1 MTTGIVGKHAV
12 VIGAGIA
19 GLTAARALADHFEQV
34 TILERDR
41 LPMAP
46 THRASTPQARHVHG
60 LMTGGLIALSE
71 LYPDFQSVLERAG
84 AIPISSGLD
93 IRIERPG
100 FDPFPMRDLNIRNY
114 AISRATLEFAV
125 RQCTLAHANIRLQS
139 ECRVTGIAA
148 SADGAVVEGVN
159 FHGED
164 KVPQTLPADLVID
177 ASGRGAHT
185 LALLKSTERATP
197 TETTIGV
204 DVGYST
210 AIYDI
215 PDDAPRDWK
224 GVMTFP
230 LMPQSTRGG
239 LLLPFEGRRWM
250 VSLGGRG
257 DDKPP
262 GDEAGFLEYARQLRT
277 PTIHNAIRDA
287 TRIGEIV
294 RYVFPQS
301 MRRHFGQIHGWPRG
315 LIPVGD
321 SICQFNPIYGQGMS
335 VAAKEAVLLRRLL
348 AESGEASDP
357 LAALAPTFFAEVDT
371 LLETPWMMAAIPD
384 FVFPATVGERP
395 ADLQR
400 NLKFAAALTRL
411 AARKPDVHKLMVEV
425 QNLVKPR
432 SVYRRPMFMARIL
445 LEMMRGP

>member
-1 MTTGIVGKHAV
+1 M
-12 VIGAGIA
+12 
-19 GLTAARALADHFEQV
+19 
-34 TILERDR
+34 
-41 LPMAP
+41 
-46 THRASTPQARHVHG
+46 
-60 LMTGGLIALSE
+60 ALSE
-71 LYPDFQSVLERAG
+71 LFPDFQSVLESAG
-84 AIPISSGLD
+84 AVPMRSGLD

-114 AISRATLEFAV
+114 AISRSTLEFAV
-125 RQCTLAHANIRLQS
+125 RQCTLDHANIRIQS
-139 ECRVTGIAA
+139 ECRVTGIAT
-148 SADGAVVEGVN
+148 SADGSVVEGVH
-159 FHGED
+159 FHDAD
-164 KVPQTLPADLVID
+164 KVAQTLPADLVVD
-177 ASGRGAHT
+177 ASGRGAPT
-185 LALLKSTERATP
+185 LAVLKSTGRAIP

-210 AIYDI
+210 AVYDI
-215 PDDAPRDWK
+215 PEDAPRDWK

-230 LMPQSTRGG
+230 LMPQSSRGG

-262 GDEAGFLEYARQLRT
+262 GDEAGFLDYARQLRT
-277 PTIHNAIRDA
+277 PTIYNAIRDA
-287 TRIGEIV
+287 TRIGEIA

-301 MRRHFGQIHGWPRG
+301 MRRDFESIQGWPRG
-315 LIPVGD
+315 LIPIGD

-335 VAAKEAVLLRRLL
+335 VAAQEAVLLRRLL
-348 AESGEASDP
+348 ARSEGAGDP
-357 LAALAPTFFAEVDT
+357 LATLAPRFFAGVNT

-384 FVFPATVGERP
+384 FVFPETEGQRP

-432 SVYRRPMFMARIL
+432 SVYRRPIFMARIL
-445 LEMMRGP
+445 LEMMRNP

>member
-1 MTTGIVGKHAV
+1 MTGRILGKQAV

-19 GLTAARALADHFEQV
+19 GLTAARALVDHFEQV
-34 TILERDR
+34 TVLERDS
-41 LPMAP
+41 LPTTAA
-46 THRASTPQARHVHG
+46 HRASTPQARHVHG
-60 LMTGGLIALSE
+60 LMTGGLLALSE
-71 LYPDFQSVLERAG
+71 LYPGFESVLESAG
-84 AIPISSGLD
+84 AVPMSSGLD

-100 FDPFPMRDLNIRNY
+100 FDPFPMRDLKIRNY
-114 AISRATLEFAV
+114 AISRSTLEFTV
-125 RQCTLAHANIRLQS
+125 RQCTLRDTNLRLQS
-139 ECRVTGIAA
+139 DCRVTGIVAN
-148 SADGAVVEGVN
+148 ADGTVVEGVH
-159 FHGED
+159 FHGAD
-164 KVPQTLPADLVID
+164 RVTQTLPADLVVD
-177 ASGRGAHT
+177 ASGRGAPT
-185 LALLKSTERATP
+185 LAVLKSTGRATP

-204 DVGYST
+204 DVGYAT
-210 AIYDI
+210 AVYDI

-230 LMPQSTRGG
+230 LMPHSSRGG

-262 GDEAGFLEYARQLRT
+262 GDEAGFLDYARQLRT
-277 PTIHNAIRDA
+277 PTIYNAIRDA
-287 TRIGEIV
+287 TRTGEIA

-301 MRRHFGQIHGWPRG
+301 MRRHFERIHNWPRG
-315 LIPVGD
+315 LIPIGD

-335 VAAKEAVLLRRLL
+335 VAAQEAVLMRRLL
-348 AESGEASDP
+348 ARSEGAGDP
-357 LAALAPTFFAEVDT
+357 LAMLAPAFFAEVNT

-384 FVFPATVGERP
+384 FVFPGTEGERP

-445 LEMMRGP
+445 LEMMRSP